1 MDRTLDETDAAILK
15 VLQENARTTQAEI
28 AKTVGLA
35 PSAVLER
42 MRKLEARGAIREY
55 VAAVDPH
62 VANRSLLAFVAV
74 RTSEFGPEQPSAR
87 ALARIPEVLEVHHVA
102 GEDCY
107 FLKVRAKDAEHLG
120 QLLRQQIAST
130 PGVTST
136 RTTIVL
142 ETVKETA
149 RIPIVVGRTR
159 ERLQEA
165 S

>member
-1 MDRTLDETDAAILK
+1 MASDRIIDDTDLEILGL
-15 VLQENARTTQAEI
+15 LQENARTTQTEI

-55 VAAVDPH
+55 VAVIDPH
-62 VANRSLLAFVAV
+62 IVSRALLAFVAV
-74 RTSEFGPEQPSAR
+74 KTSEYGPEQPSAL
-87 ALARIPEVLEVHHVA
+87 ALSQIPEVLEIHHVA
-102 GEDCY
+102 GEDC
-107 FLKVRAKDAEHLG
+107 FLLKVRAKDAEHLG
-120 QLLRQQIAST
+120 RLLRKQIASV

-142 ETVKETA
+142 ETVKETSRVPIA
-149 RIPIVVGRTR
+149 RS
-159 ERLQEA
+159 E